1 MYPEEGAESLL
12 ATENRRLKRDLDLWR
27 SRTSKLTEELA
38 DDTSLR
44 GTGLVTTDHALLSK
58 ARALE
63 RENVTLKTKLASQNP
78 AILEELEDLK
88 YNYKESI
95 KTNVKYEAAIKELC
109 AKSGRDPEA
118 IIRKITCT

>member
-1 MYPEEGAESLL
+1 LKI
-12 ATENRRLKRDLDLWR
+12 KRDLDLAR

-44 GTGLVTTDHALLSK
+44 GTGLVTTDQALLSK

-63 RENVTLKTKLASQNP
+63 RENTTLKTKLACQNP
-78 AILEELEDLK
+78 EILEELEDLK

-95 KTNVKYEAAIKELC
+95 KINVRYEAAIKELC
-109 AKSGRDPEA
+109 TIAGKDSND
-118 IIRKITCT
+118 ILRKISCT

>member
-1 MYPEEGAESLL
+1 MYPEEGSESIL
-12 ATENRRLKRDLDLWR
+12 ASENRRLKRDLDLWR

-88 YNYKESI
+88 FNYKESI
-95 KTNVKYEAAIKELC
+95 KINVKYEAAIKELC
-109 AKSGRDPEA
+109 SLSGRDPEVV
-118 IIRKITCT
+118 IRKITC

>member
-1 MYPEEGAESLL
+1 MYPEEGAESFL

-44 GTGLVTTDHALLSK
+44 GTGLVTSDNALLSK

-109 AKSGRDPEA
+109 VTSGRDPEA
-118 IIRKITCT
+118 LIRKITCT

>member
-1 MYPEEGAESLL
+1 M
-12 ATENRRLKRDLDLWR
+12 R

-44 GTGLVTTDHALLSK
+44 GTGLVTTDQALLSK

-63 RENVTLKTKLASQNP
+63 RENTTLKAKLASQNP
-78 AILEELEDLK
+78 DILEELEDLK

-95 KTNVKYEAAIKELC
+95 KANVKYETAIKELC
-109 AKSGRDPEA
+109 SISGRDPEA
-118 IIRKITCT
+118 LIRKITFT

>member
-1 MYPEEGAESLL
+1 MDPEDGAESLI

-44 GTGLVTTDHALLSK
+44 GTGLVTTDPALLSK

-63 RENVTLKTKLASQNP
+63 RENMTLKTKLASRNP
-78 AILEELEDLK
+78 DILEELEDLK
-88 YNYKESI
+88 FNYKESI
-95 KTNVKYEAAIKELC
+95 KANVKYEAAIKELC
-109 AKSGRDPEA
+109 AKSGKDSDSILRR
-118 IIRKITCT
+118 ISCS